1 MQHIKRSISNLDL
14 INVHLRILNKS
25 LNRNTM
31 RVQDTIPML
40 ANIVKLGSRK
50 QVWDFF
56 VKRYEDFKER

>member
-1 MQHIKRSISNLDL
+1 
-14 INVHLRILNKS
+14 
-25 LNRNTM
+25 M